1 MIFNKYQNIDLIK
14 ISIQIEK
21 DHLMFNNM
29 KFINNMQLIV
39 HMFTEEKSMDI
50 IHLSFPVSVR

>member
-1 MIFNKYQNIDLIK
+1 MICNKYQNIDLIK

-29 KFINNMQLIV
+29 KLINNMQLIV

>member
-1 MIFNKYQNIDLIK
+1 MIFNKYLNIDLIK

-29 KFINNMQLIV
+29 KLINNMQLIV

>member
-29 KFINNMQLIV
+29 KLINNMQLIV
-39 HMFTEEKSMDI
+39 YMFTEEKSMDI

>member
-29 KFINNMQLIV
+29 KLINNMQLIV